1 MCDRIDRTSVPAI
14 WIDGVYAGG
23 CNDGGLGGVVKLDQ
37 QGRLDELLKAAGAV
51 STASSRAAAMTRA
64 RSLFSERARRR
75 YYVAA

>member
-37 QGRLDELLKAAGAV
+37 QGRLDELLSGKRLGDD
-51 STASSRAAAMTRA
+51 
-64 RSLFSERARRR
+64 F
-75 YYVAA
+75 

>member
-1 MCDRIDRTSVPAI
+1 MCDRINRTSVPAI

-51 STASSRAAAMTRA
+51 
-64 RSLFSERARRR
+64 
-75 YYVAA
+75 

>member
-1 MCDRIDRTSVPAI
+1 MAYELDQADDGPAIRAEMCDRIDRTSVPAI

-51 STASSRAAAMTRA
+51 
-64 RSLFSERARRR
+64 
-75 YYVAA
+75 

>member
-37 QGRLDELLKAAGAV
+37 QGRRDELLKAAGAV
-51 STASSRAAAMTRA
+51 
-64 RSLFSERARRR
+64 
-75 YYVAA
+75 